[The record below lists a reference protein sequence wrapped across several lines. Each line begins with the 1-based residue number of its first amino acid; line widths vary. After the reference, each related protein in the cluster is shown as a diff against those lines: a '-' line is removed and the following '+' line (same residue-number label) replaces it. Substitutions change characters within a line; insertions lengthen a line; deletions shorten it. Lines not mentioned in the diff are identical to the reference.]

1 MFRISTASFSIQLMT
16 QTPDQAAKAAKQQF
30 RDEVVSHLNQV
41 APVTAR
47 AMFGGYGLYSEGIM
61 FALIADTT
69 VYFKVDAEN
78 RADFEAQGM
87 SPFTYDGKGKPI
99 TMSYYEI
106 PPAVWQ
112 DPPTLAAW
120 VDQAQA
126 AGRRAKRGKRR

>member
-16 QTPDQAAKAAKQQF
+16 QTPDQAVKAAKQQF

-69 VYFKVDAEN
+69 IYFKVDDEN